1 MKMMKMMKIKRRNAK
16 GQAVVEYII
25 IIVIVAIAA
34 LVILGA
40 FSDRLRTMIAGVTT
54 SLGGEEK
61 TISDGSSLQKLK
73 DLKSNGTEDTP

>member
-1 MKMMKMMKIKRRNAK
+1 MSKKMKKQS

-34 LVILGA
+34 LVVLGS

-54 SLGGEEK
+54 TLGGTADVSEK
-61 TISDGSSLQKLK
+61 SVDIAKNLDE
-73 DLKSNGTEDTP
+73 NGLDTSGN

>member
-1 MKMMKMMKIKRRNAK
+1 VKKTNAK

-34 LVILGA
+34 LVVLGA

-54 SLGGEEK
+54 SLGGDASTDVSTK
-61 TISDGSSLQKLK
+61 SVDKLK
-73 DLKSNGTEDTP
+73 ELKETGTDTTGN

>member
-1 MKMMKMMKIKRRNAK
+1 MRVKKTNAK

-34 LVILGA
+34 LVVLGA

-54 SLGGEEK
+54 SLGGTEQ
-61 TISDGSSLQKLK
+61 TVDAGSSLQKLK
-73 DLKSNGTEDTP
+73 DLKETGTDTTP

>member
-1 MKMMKMMKIKRRNAK
+1 MMRLKKKNAK

-34 LVILGA
+34 FVVLGA

-54 SLGGEEK
+54 TLGG
-61 TISDGSSLQKLK
+61 TADVST
-73 DLKSNGTEDTP
+73 KSTDIAKNLTETGVDTSGN

>member
-1 MKMMKMMKIKRRNAK
+1 MRVKKNNAK

-54 SLGGEEK
+54 SLGGTEQ
-61 TISDGSSLQKLK
+61 TVSDGSSLQKLK
-73 DLKSNGTEDTP
+73 ELKESGTDSATP

>member
-1 MKMMKMMKIKRRNAK
+1 MKIRKTNQK

-34 LVILGA
+34 FVVLGA

-54 SLGGEEK
+54 TLGGSADVS
-61 TISDGSSLQKLK
+61 T
-73 DLKSNGTEDTP
+73 KSTDIVKNLDESGVQTP

>member
-1 MKMMKMMKIKRRNAK
+1 MRVKKNNAK

-40 FSDRLRTMIAGVTT
+40 FSDRLRVMIAGVTT
-54 SLGGEEK
+54 SLGGDVVS
-61 TISDGSSLQKLK
+61 IAPGSSVDKLK
-73 DLKSNGTEDTP
+73 DLKESGTDSATP

>member
-1 MKMMKMMKIKRRNAK
+1 MRVKKNNAK

-40 FSDRLRTMIAGVTT
+40 FSDRLRAMIAGVTT
-54 SLGGEEK
+54 SLGGTEQTVAE
-61 TISDGSSLQKLK
+61 GSSLQKLK
-73 DLKSNGTEDTP
+73 DLKEAGTDTSTP

>member
-1 MKMMKMMKIKRRNAK
+1 MRVKKTNAK

-34 LVILGA
+34 LVVLGA

-54 SLGGEEK
+54 SLGGTEQ
-61 TISDGSSLQKLK
+61 TISSGSSVQTLK
-73 DLKSNGTEDTP
+73 DLKETGVDTSSGG

>member
-1 MKMMKMMKIKRRNAK
+1 MRKRKVNQK

-34 LVILGA
+34 FVVLGA

-54 SLGGEEK
+54 TLGG
-61 TISDGSSLQKLK
+61 TADVST
-73 DLKSNGTEDTP
+73 KSTDIVKNLDESGVATP

>member
-1 MKMMKMMKIKRRNAK
+1 MKIRKTNQK

-34 LVILGA
+34 FVVLGA

-54 SLGGEEK
+54 TLGGSADVS
-61 TISDGSSLQKLK
+61 T
-73 DLKSNGTEDTP
+73 KSTEIVKNLDESGVQTP